1 MNTWFE
7 PMVAVDHPNS
17 DDISM
22 AVYAKRGDLAGVF
35 MGTELAK
42 AALDYIDELL
52 SEWSAG

>member
-1 MNTWFE
+1 
-7 PMVAVDHPNS
+7 MVAVDHPNS

-42 AALDYIDELL
+42 GALDYIDELL
-52 SEWSAG
+52 SGGRQVR